1 MRGGGGA
8 RRKRNERKDEWS
20 PEEGG
25 RLGAEGVEIVEGERV
40 VGEDSRDGLFDLRS
54 RLPPSRSLFFF
65 FPSSLSLSSSLI
77 FFYHMDREEG
87 TFAGSMEKN

>member
-54 RLPPSRSLFFF
+54 PSRSLFFF
-65 FPSSLSLSSSLI
+65 FPSSLSLSSSLPL
-77 FFYHMDREEG
+77 
-87 TFAGSMEKN
+87 

>member
-54 RLPPSRSLFFF
+54 LSRSLFFF
-65 FPSSLSLSSSLI
+65 FPSSLSLSSSLPL
-77 FFYHMDREEG
+77 
-87 TFAGSMEKN
+87 